1 MWVNLKEVGMTQ
13 SLFECKNSNNGY
25 NLLINSSK
33 NVQLNYKKD
42 SYEKNIFGPKLEK
55 ENWNLICLTLLNE
68 SNNKSV
74 LNLYINSSLYIKD
87 EIIDN
92 TESINDM
99 KPIIGKLISSGS
111 KIDSITTWS
120 RVLSKDEI
128 VSLYNNGNG
137 REYPFTLSDTNV
149 PYDNTPYNIEDIP
162 YIGDNDIQPSDIQ
175 DIPDMPDMPDD
186 TQDIP
191 DMPDDTQDIPD
202 MPDDTQDIPD
212 TQY

>member
-1 MWVNLKEVGMTQ
+1 MTQ

-149 PYDNTPYNIEDIP
+149 PYDNTPDTPAYIP
-162 YIGDNDIQPSDIQ
+162 GDSDIHDMTDMPDDTQ
-175 DIPDMPDMPDD
+175 DIPDMPDD

-212 TQY
+212 TLY